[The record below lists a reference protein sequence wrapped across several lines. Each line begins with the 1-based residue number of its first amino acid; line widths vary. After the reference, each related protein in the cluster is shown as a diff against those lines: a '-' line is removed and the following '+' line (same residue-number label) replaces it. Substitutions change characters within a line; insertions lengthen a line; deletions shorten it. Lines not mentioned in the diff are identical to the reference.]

1 MTLTKTAKAFSLLAI
16 VTAIQV
22 SSLTSAYAHDLSEH
36 TIAAKVWQITGQPS
50 VAADFI
56 KLEDDMVSLT
66 DNHHQLLSFDLSDFS
81 ANDQTYILEKTPIF
95 KRSIS

>member
-22 SSLTSAYAHDLSEH
+22 SSLISAYAHDPSTH
-36 TIAAKVWQITGQPS
+36 TLPAKEWQITGQPS

-56 KLEDDMVSLT
+56 KLEGGTV
-66 DNHHQLLSFDLSDFS
+66 
-81 ANDQTYILEKTPIF
+81 Y
-95 KRSIS
+95 